1 MADIPGLVEGA
12 HENRGLGH
20 AFLRHV
26 ERTRV
31 LLVVLDGA
39 GSEGRAPMADLDA
52 LLYELRKYDR
62 SMLKKPMLVF
72 ANKTDLLAGL
82 NAAPDGLDEGTS
94 TSTSASI
101 HVHIMFMSYPSP
113 LPPSIPLHD
122 YIYNSPHPPFL
133 PPHTYHATNSMC

>member
-62 SMLKKPMLVF
+62 SMLEKPMLVF

-82 NAAPDGLDEGTS
+82 NAASDGLDEGTS
-94 TSTSASI
+94 SSTSI
-101 HVHIMFMSYPSP
+101 RVHVHV
-113 LPPSIPLHD
+113 IPL
-122 YIYNSPHPPFL
+122 SPPLHTVASLHLQQPSPPFL
-133 PPHTYHATNSMC
+133 HPHTHHATHSMC